1 MLKRCLTLSLAAGLL
16 LPTAPLAADSEK
28 DRMGKLLR
36 DKYPRQDARPRSGD
50 SAPDLYIIDPEGRVR
65 KIAPSSDTKG
75 KGSKDQ
81 GALPPGAP
89 SRVAPVTASLAAAP
103 PSSIAGTTSGRSQ
116 RRPIAEGE
124 SYQLAGDEQM
134 VIDRRIVVVQLKPST
149 TEAQLDALILKY
161 KLKVVDHAPSLGALY
176 VELDEKGGEGSPDVR
191 SLLEPALV
199 VKLRQEP
206 IVNAAFVQTTIGP
219 RTLPPPTGVTVQEG
233 SETLRWHWRIGTADD
248 GNWGL
253 KSMRFPNVWAILS
266 RMRHA
271 DGPKVAQPRVA
282 VLDSGFGP
290 HPQLNY
296 QNAKGLAPSRTS
308 RADCRDSH
316 GTHVAGIIAA
326 QSSQGKGID
335 GIVPDARLDIIPISR
350 NLLLESA
357 REGVERKQMHLSYFA
372 DVIRD
377 LGEYFDEYPLAP
389 GERRVV
395 NVSLGYNWAWVRRII
410 NVDPTTDQS
419 VRNQIQQHANFIQ
432 YLVDREKD
440 RVLFVA
446 AAGNDSEGSSVPLS
460 AKLATPFAFAA
471 LHETAYFKPSRNIIV
486 VEAHDRS
493 LRRASFS
500 NSGGQVSAPGVSV
513 MSTLSSD
520 TQPYGACSGTSQAA
534 PHVAGLAAILFRLD
548 PTRTPSQVVELIVAS
563 ASREVDGR
571 AAPRADALSAVVHA
585 SPESLRLLADL
596 NGDGQVGPPD
606 LEIFKSD
613 LLAIEGG
620 RFGGRIQADLN
631 GDGVVDDSERC
642 WPRIDF
648 NGSGRGSYD
657 AADARPLAGATRS
670 DLEVLRMAWTDQTR
684 TFDAALRTS
693 GLGELIEVW
702 QGAALTAA
710 MPGTQEGLPCQ

>member
-1 MLKRCLTLSLAAGLL
+1 MLTRCLTLLIASGLL
-16 LPTAPLAADSEK
+16 LPPAPATADSEK

-36 DKYPRQDARPRSGD
+36 DKYPQQDTKPRSGAP
-50 SAPDLYIIDPEGRVR
+50 SPDLYVIDPEGRVR
-65 KIAPSSDTKG
+65 KLAPPSGSKDKN
-75 KGSKDQ
+75 SKDQ
-81 GALPPGAP
+81 GSLAPTAPGRMAP
-89 SRVAPVTASLAAAP
+89 MTASIAVTP
-103 PSSIAGTTSGRSQ
+103 RSGIAGMTSGVTE
-116 RRPIAEGE
+116 RRPDGTEG
-124 SYQLAGDEQM
+124 SYQLAGEEQM
-134 VIDRRIVVVQLKPST
+134 VINRRIIVVQLKPNT

-176 VELDEKGGEGSPDVR
+176 VELDENAREGSPDVR
-191 SLLEPALV
+191 SLLEPTMV

-219 RTLPPPTGVTVQEG
+219 KMLPPPTGVTVQEG
-233 SETLRWHWRIGTADD
+233 SETLRWHWRIGSSDD

-253 KSMRFPNVWAILS
+253 KSMRFPNVWAILA
-266 RMRHA
+266 RMKRA
-271 DGPKVAQPRVA
+271 DGTSIAPPKVA
-282 VLDSGFGP
+282 VLDSGFGL

-296 QNAKGLAPSRTS
+296 QNAKGLELTRPS

-326 QSSQGKGID
+326 QSSPGKGID

-446 AAGNDSEGSSVPLS
+446 AAGNNSEGSSVPLS

-486 VEAHDRS
+486 VEAHDRN

-513 MSTLSSD
+513 MSTLSSE

-534 PHVAGLAAILFRLD
+534 PHVAGLAAILFGLD
-548 PTRTPSQVVELIVAS
+548 RTRTPSQVVELIVAS
-563 ASREVDGR
+563 ASREADGR
-571 AAPRADALSAVVHA
+571 AAPRVDALSAVVHA

-596 NGDGQVGPPD
+596 NGDGQVGPQD
-606 LEIFKSD
+606 LAIFKND

-620 RFGGRIQADLN
+620 RFGGRIQVDLN
-631 GDGVVDDSERC
+631 GDGVIDDSERC
-642 WPRIDF
+642 WPRIDL

-657 AADARPLAGATRS
+657 SADVRPLAGATRS
-670 DLEVLRMAWTDQTR
+670 DLEVLRMAWTDPTR

-693 GLGELIEVW
+693 GLGELIEIW